1 MEFII
6 DNWFFIILII
16 AAVVIIAVAIK
27 NFFNRPTEEQ
37 LAKVK
42 EWLLWAVTQAE
53 RIFGGQTGQIKL
65 RYVYDLFVTR
75 FPAVSKLITFEMF
88 SQLVDEA
95 LEKFRNL
102 LESNVAIKE
111 YVENKEAE

>member
-42 EWLLWAVTQAE
+42 EWLLWAVT
-53 RIFGGQTGQIKL
+53 
-65 RYVYDLFVTR
+65 
-75 FPAVSKLITFEMF
+75 
-88 SQLVDEA
+88 
-95 LEKFRNL
+95 
-102 LESNVAIKE
+102 
-111 YVENKEAE
+111 